1 MTSLVLYFSSLE
13 TLMCSVPMLCNPFVM
28 ETCSC
33 APSFILSFL
42 CISSIVDGH
51 TALQPCGLSRTVL
64 WLDVAVGQ
72 SLQ

>member
-1 MTSLVLYFSSLE
+1 MTSLVLHFSSLE
-13 TLMCSVPMLCNPFVM
+13 TLMRSVTMLCNPLVM

-51 TALQPCGLSRTVL
+51 TAPQPCGLSCAAL
-64 WLDVAVGQ
+64 CLDVAVGQ
-72 SLQ
+72 SL